1 MTNPRFEEVRTEA
14 ADAITDGELRSVTP
28 RFVGFG
34 QRYDHLG
41 GTTCEF
47 SVPERV
53 RKLDA
58 AETGAFDPRVC
69 RLRFD
74 AWGPVAVHDVPVG
87 ATTLFP
93 YRADLVAGD
102 DAERVRDGV
111 DALRVAD
118 RALDGSQADEGP

>member
-1 MTNPRFEEVRTEA
+1 MRQRLNVVARERVRNPT
-14 ADAITDGELRSVTP
+14 GCELRFVPEGEGTVEVT
-28 RFVGFG
+28 
-34 QRYDHLG
+34 LSAKG

-74 AWGPVAVHDVPVG
+74 AWGPVAAHDVPVG